1 MLTAAALGSTACD
14 PAMLGPAS
22 PESVTRRS
30 QRSIAAPF
38 VVEVR
43 QKCQEDPA
51 SSATTRRITP
61 SCGEA
66 DARRGETDLAPTSNR
81 VHRWR
86 MPSQPTRR
94 LAFTRDISPA
104 IENCEL
110 THLERTTIDLTRAR
124 AEHNEYEAALRALG
138 YEVKRL
144 PSGPDMPDSVFIED
158 AAIVLDEL
166 AVIMRPG
173 ADSRR
178 VETTAVAEAVKTYR
192 PVAAILAPGTID
204 GGDVL
209 RIGRRLYVGV
219 GYRSNDG
226 GVKQLGAIVS
236 SQGYSV
242 EAVQF
247 QGCLHLKS
255 AVTLV
260 ADDMVLINPEWVDAD
275 RFQPL
280 RTIDVDPSEPYAA
293 NALLIDGTVVYPA
306 EHVRTRKR
314 LEAAGLT
321 VHPVPAGELAKAE
334 GGVTCC
340 SLLLIN

>member
-1 MLTAAALGSTACD
+1 M
-14 PAMLGPAS
+14 
-22 PESVTRRS
+22 
-30 QRSIAAPF
+30 
-38 VVEVR
+38 
-43 QKCQEDPA
+43 
-51 SSATTRRITP
+51 RRITP
-61 SCGEA
+61 PYGETHA
-66 DARRGETDLAPTSNR
+66 IRGETDLALTPIR

-86 MPSQPTRR
+86 MPVQPKRR
-94 LAFTRDISPA
+94 LALTRDISPA
-104 IENCEL
+104 IEHCEL
-110 THLERTTIDLTRAR
+110 THLERTTIDLARAR

-138 YEVKRL
+138 CEVKRL

-173 ADSRR
+173 AESRR
-178 VETTAVAEAVKTYR
+178 VETAAVAEAVRTYR
-192 PVAAILAPGTID
+192 PVAAVLAPGTID

-209 RIGRRLYVGV
+209 RIGPRLFVGV
-219 GYRSNDG
+219 GYRSNDAG
-226 GVKQLGAIVS
+226 IKQLGSIVG

-242 EAVQF
+242 EAVTF
-247 QGCLHLKS
+247 EGCLHLKS

-260 ADDMVLINPEWVDAD
+260 ADDLVLINPAWVDAD

-293 NALLIDGTVVYPA
+293 NALLVDGTVVYPA
-306 EHVRTRKR
+306 EHVKTRKR
-314 LEAAGLT
+314 LEAVGLT

-340 SLLLIN
+340 SLLLAV